1 MKTIVVSEDVWKRL
15 QKLKV
20 ESGVKSLNQLIAEL
34 LDAYQSKPK
43 LYKSSEIK
51 SIVNQIMDLTLKLM
65 EIVESMEEA

>member
-1 MKTIVVSEDVWKRL
+1 MKTIVVSEDIWRRL

-51 SIVNQIMDLTLKLM
+51 SIVNQIMDLTLKLI
-65 EIVESMEEA
+65 EIIESMEEA